1 MKTKIELKGICK
13 SFGENVILK
22 NVNLKVYEGEKLCII
37 GPSGAGKSTIL
48 RCINCL
54 EEVEDGEI
62 FIDGNEI
69 VNVNNKKRRKYISK
83 IGMVFQRFN
92 LFSNMNV
99 LENITFAPVVN
110 RLMSKNEAEEYAM
123 HLLDTVGLKEKAKAY
138 PHQLSGGQS
147 QRIAIARALA
157 IKPEIL
163 LFDEPTSA
171 LDPAMVNE
179 VQDMINELTKTDI
192 TIIVVTHEMGVVRK
206 IADKIAFVD
215 QGSIICHCDKE
226 TFFNDCTSEKI
237 SSFIRDN

>member
-1 MKTKIELKGICK
+1 MKAKIELREIRK
-13 SFGENVILK
+13 SFGDNEVFK
-22 NVNLKVYEGEKLCII
+22 DVNLKVDEGEKLCII

-54 EEVEDGEI
+54 EEVDGGNI
-62 FIDGNEI
+62 FIDGNDI
-69 VNVNNKKRRKYISK
+69 VNANHKNRRRYVSK

-92 LFSNMNV
+92 LFSNMSV

-110 RLMSKNEAEEYAM
+110 KLMHKKEAEEYAM
-123 HLLDTVGLKEKAKAY
+123 YLLDTVGLKEKAKAY

-171 LDPAMVNE
+171 LDPEMVSE

-192 TIIVVTHEMGVVRK
+192 TIIVVTHEMGFVKK

-215 QGSIICHCDKE
+215 NGNIMRHCDKE
-226 TFFNDCTSEKI
+226 TFFNDCSSERI
-237 SSFIRDN
+237 RNFIRDN